1 MTLPIE
7 LLVYIPFA
15 AAVIG
20 TPGPANLVLMAAG
33 ARFGFRRTL
42 PLIGGVILGKQF
54 IIWPLGFGLMS
65 LAAAAPLVFA
75 AFKWASIA
83 YMLWLAWKVAGLR
96 IRPGEAAAAPGFASG
111 LIVHP
116 MNPKAWAMITA
127 SFTTYVDTAASSLS
141 ATLAVALTVLAVQC
155 VLQPFYALAGD
166 RMARA
171 VAGGPAEPWIMRGL
185 ALATVLS
192 VIYVVVKGM

>member
-7 LLVYIPFA
+7 LIVYIPFA

-96 IRPGEAAAAPGFASG
+96 IRPGEAAEAPGFASG

-116 MNPKAWAMITA
+116 MNPKAWAMTTA
-127 SFTTYVDTAASSLS
+127 SFGTFVAPGAGAFE
-141 ATLAVALTVLAVQC
+141 ATLSVALAVLAVQC
-155 VLQPFYALAGD
+155 CLQPFYALAGD

>member
-33 ARFGFRRTL
+33 ARFGFRRTA
-42 PLIGGVILGKQF
+42 PLIAGVILGKQF

-75 AFKWASIA
+75 TFKWASVL

-96 IRPGEAAAAPGFASG
+96 IRPGEAAEAPGFASG

-116 MNPKAWAMITA
+116 MNPKAWAMTTT
-127 SFTTYVDTAASSLS
+127 SFGVFVLPDAGAFG
-141 ATLAVALTVLAVQC
+141 ATLSIALAILVVQC
-155 VLQPFYALAGD
+155 CLQPFYALAGD

-192 VIYVVVKGM
+192 VIYVVLKGV

>member
-83 YMLWLAWKVAGLR
+83 YMLRLAWKVAGLR
-96 IRPGEAAAAPGFASG
+96 IRPGEAAAPGFASG